1 MKRRDFLRIGG
12 AGVIGPALAPI
23 FAHGATPER
32 ATVLYDDRS
41 VTLADT
47 EFDQASAAL
56 WVRAIDLPL
65 INGFEIKPE
74 GACRADICVPLP
86 AAMTRGAYFN
96 LTAFAGRAGQA
107 VVADLDA
114 RIWSFGEIPTFRSN
128 LLASRVAPDFTV
140 PDRTGRP
147 VRLSDFRGKKV
158 LLVTWASWCGC
169 REDLVGWQ
177 KVYAELGGSDF
188 EIIAAAEDT
197 AGEAVVSR
205 WYDAA
210 KPTYTTLVDKA
221 HAVSSAFQFMNVP
234 SGAWIDEEGR
244 VVRPGEPAWTTDRT
258 YSYGTKAVV
267 TQGTVYVAALRDW
280 VRNGPDSRFALDDTE
295 FARRVT
301 PASMPAMEADASF
314 KLGVWFQEA
323 GQGDKAARYFERA
336 QLLNPD
342 NWNYSR
348 QAWSFTPADAG
359 KKWFEKFQQLDEPYY
374 DLKLTPRQ

>member
-1 MKRRDFLRIGG
+1 MKRREFLHIGA
-12 AGVIGPALAPI
+12 AGIIGPAFAPV

-41 VTLADT
+41 VALANT
-47 EFDQASAAL
+47 EFDRASAAL
-56 WVRAIDLPL
+56 WVRASDLPS

-86 AAMTRGAYFN
+86 KAMTRGIYFN
-96 LTAFAGRAGQA
+96 LSAFADRAGQA

-114 RIWSFGEIPTFRSN
+114 RVWSFGEIPTFRSG
-128 LLASRVAPDFTV
+128 LLASREAPDFAV
-140 PDRTGRP
+140 PDRKGRLIH
-147 VRLSDFRGKKV
+147 LSDFRGRKV

-169 REDLVGWQ
+169 REDLPGWQ
-177 KVYAELGGSDF
+177 RVYEELKGHNF

-197 AGEAVVSR
+197 AGESVVDQ

-234 SGAWIDEEGR
+234 SGAWINEDGR

-258 YSYGTKAVV
+258 YKYGDKSVV
-267 TQGTVYVAALRDW
+267 TQGTIYVAALRDW
-280 VRNGPDSRFALDDTE
+280 VLNGPGSRFAMDDAE
-295 FARRVT
+295 FKRRVT
-301 PASMPAMEADASF
+301 PPSMAAMEADASF

-323 GQGDKAARYFERA
+323 GQGDRAARYFERA
-336 QLLNPD
+336 QRLNPD
-342 NWNYSR
+342 DWNYAR

-359 KKWFEKFQQLDEPYY
+359 KKWFEKFQQFDEPYY
-374 DLKLTPRQ
+374 DLKLAPRN